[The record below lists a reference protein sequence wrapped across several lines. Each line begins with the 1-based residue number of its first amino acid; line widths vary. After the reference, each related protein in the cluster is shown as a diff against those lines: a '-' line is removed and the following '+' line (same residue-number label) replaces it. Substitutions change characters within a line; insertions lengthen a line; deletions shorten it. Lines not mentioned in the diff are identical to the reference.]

1 MKYKNLNKYI
11 FSSFLLFSSSAMAKS
26 TMTSC
31 EIDTPVIVEVSRC
44 LDGIKEQKE
53 RELQT
58 WINNQ
63 TFILE
68 ALAANNGRH
77 AALNMFKRSQRNFI
91 SYRENNCRW
100 QYLVVSPAPGAA
112 VAFKKCFIT
121 LTQDRIEELSKLNGQ
136 KVPTKPTI
144 YNG

>member
-1 MKYKNLNKYI
+1 MKNSRLNKYVLT
-11 FSSFLLFSSSAMAKS
+11 SFLLLSYPAMAKD
-26 TMTSC
+26 TIESC
-31 EIDTPVIVEVSRC
+31 EKDMTTTAEVSRC
-44 LDGIKEQKE
+44 LDGVKEKKE

-58 WINNQ
+58 WVNNQ

-100 QYLVVSPAPGAA
+100 QYLVVAPDASAAGAY
-112 VAFKKCFIT
+112 KKCFIT
-121 LTQDRIEELSKLNGQ
+121 LTQYRIEELANLN
-136 KVPTKPTI
+136 K
-144 YNG
+144 